1 MKEIRKENIVKTTTL
16 SEEEMIEVVGGT
28 RVNGLLMEILV
39 KVYFTGRATF
49 GNKMLLVYSF
59 YFWNN

>member
-28 RVNGLLMEILV
+28 RVNGFV
-39 KVYFTGRATF
+39 N
-49 GNKMLLVYSF
+49 GNFSKGIFS
-59 YFWNN
+59 